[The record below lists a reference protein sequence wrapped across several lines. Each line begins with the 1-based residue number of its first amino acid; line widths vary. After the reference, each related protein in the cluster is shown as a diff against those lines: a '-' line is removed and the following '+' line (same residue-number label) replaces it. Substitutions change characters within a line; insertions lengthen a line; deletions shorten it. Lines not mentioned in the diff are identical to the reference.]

1 MILFSVVFRVLV
13 ALFTQSYFQPDEY
26 FQALEPAHKYVFGY
40 GHLTWEWV
48 NPEPLRSVLYP
59 ALNIPVYWLL
69 KVSGLD
75 VYPSLVVAGPRVLH
89 GLLAALTDVWVPK
102 LASIVLDD
110 ASREGIADRAVVSV
124 RDHIRVVESF
134 NHQGL

>member
-75 VYPSLVVAGPRVLH
+75 VYPSLVVGFGPFSV
-89 GLLAALTDVWVPK
+89 DVSNVNR
-102 LASIVLDD
+102 SLDQEY
-110 ASREGIADRAVVSV
+110 STVCSP
-124 RDHIRVVESF
+124 
-134 NHQGL
+134 L

>member
-1 MILFSVVFRVLV
+1 MPPISRRCILFSIVFRVLV

-48 NPEPLRSVLYP
+48 NPEPLRSMLYP

-75 VYPSLVVAGPRVLH
+75 VYPSLVVSFGMLS
-89 GLLAALTDVWVPK
+89 TDVSKINRSPDQEHSTVYLP
-102 LASIVLDD
+102 L
-110 ASREGIADRAVVSV
+110 
-124 RDHIRVVESF
+124 
-134 NHQGL
+134 